1 MGYSQHGF
9 SYSAETYYHFLSANA
24 EVDYV
29 ISQGDLITP
38 VEVKAGK
45 SGTLKSMLQFVF
57 SKNAG
62 LGVRFDLNPPSIQK
76 INHSLRQANS
86 TSYITFDL
94 ISLPLYMVG
103 QLARILSLYR
113 TRSVTVVPV

>member
-1 MGYSQHGF
+1 MKGLADPPELCYWLRHRK
-9 SYSAETYYHFLSANA
+9 SANA

-29 ISQGDLITP
+29 ISKGDLIIP

-45 SGTLKSMLQFVF
+45 SGTLKSMLQFVY
-57 SKNAG
+57 SKNVG

-76 INHSLRQANS
+76 IKHAQRQANS
-86 TSYITFDL
+86 TSHITFNL

-103 QLARILSLYR
+103 QLARILDMYRIGSL
-113 TRSVTVVPV
+113 TVVP

>member
-1 MGYSQHGF
+1 MATP
-9 SYSAETYYHFLSANA
+9 SAVSCRSANA

-45 SGTLKSMLQFVF
+45 SGTLKSMLQFVY
-57 SKNAG
+57 SKNSR

-76 INHSLRQANS
+76 VKHSQRQADFS
-86 TSYITFDL
+86 SVITFNL

-103 QLARILSLYR
+103 QLARIISLYR
-113 TRSVTVVPV
+113 TGSVTYKK